1 MKKTAL
7 KTAVSVFLMVALLL
21 GALSPITSFL
31 PEEFKIGAIEAQ
43 AATVSVDGTPANS
56 LDAVYADRIM
66 LNGLSD
72 LSSVS
77 GTATLS
83 QNTDRTIFGDGNGIV
98 AKFASSAQ
106 YIDIDTSGLD
116 SYKGIAAISFAVYN
130 ASGSVVHLTP
140 YYELDG
146 DGTWRNVFSTD
157 VREPYYIIH
166 NNNQTFETAAK
177 SIVGGQVYING
188 TMTDYITQTT
198 TNWSGNI
205 IMPINLGDDFD
216 YSRIT
221 AIRLQPNSG
230 KTLVFNDVTAIYN
243 DSGVIKDDVNLN
255 NIGVTPSS
263 DLTYRP
269 VVEIPHDATTAN
281 IMWNAVENATKY
293 TVSLFS
299 LADGKTYEGSYL
311 YNAGTTSNTNSA
323 VFSGLVPGQGY
334 AVQIKAIDSTGKVF
348 SVSELKE
355 FVAKK
360 RGNYNLIND
369 LSAAES
375 VNIEDAINSVSIFE
389 NISVLEDDTVFP
401 DGKGLK
407 LLALYRRSI
416 IGFKLDDKV
425 DISQF
430 EGFSHYAA
438 FSEGSGAYVS
448 FRDWTDQDGNK
459 ITNLLYQGSNGDHFA
474 IYSAKT
480 GVKSTA
486 NPSSVKDTG
495 SVPCYRIYQ
504 ANHNKS
510 YAVLNNAESNEKHLV
525 SSVNMNTT
533 YGVAYTA
540 NNLQTKLATP
550 FCLDNLAVIDNL
562 NFLNAEEFGLLSAST
577 NSTPTVTA
585 STVSYNGA
593 SISLAWNAITNASTY
608 SVNIY
613 RENDGVY
620 TLQDSVTG
628 ISSSAKNYTANLDIG
643 NSYAVQVVGKKS
655 DGTIVGSYKPVYLD
669 TTEYLPDI
677 LGATFNENN
686 SFRFAGLAP
695 AKIFTNCTVK
705 GYGIVMIPVK
715 LLNGDLNTSTKYAA
729 VAEFNS
735 TPALNSEFY
744 GILKTSNFNLNSKIS
759 ARSFIV
765 YSDGTNDFTVYSD
778 TVITRSIAD
787 ISRNVAET
795 VLTYKTAKDK
805 TVWTSAVSAGTKTAD
820 IANIAAAD
828 IREFALKNM
837 TAASDAYGRLL
848 IDADSTSRLADR
860 GEFAYVYEGDGYTY
874 GITQDF
880 EEIISYKTDENRDI
894 DIMKG
899 AGEYNIIGTAN
910 SVTSTVYK
918 NAGVSQFSQKL
929 NEDGTTSLTV
939 TYQTTGVEVDGANM
953 STTYTFREN
962 GINIKAA
969 VKYSNSDYNLE
980 SSLNSD
986 PNSSN
991 PSLLSRKF
999 VATYKDCD
1007 RIWNPEWIYPDNGDY
1022 PYRETESFVWEYKYA
1037 DNLYVFNFLRGE
1049 NVPAVVMA
1057 DGLDKALHK
1066 NHIYTYFKEGTAID
1080 YVTEYDLV
1088 MFQSDKDATSVRE
1101 KALFAGLNSNYSA
1114 KILVDDNTNQD
1125 QSYISSMGNG
1135 ASDNTAIFTGDKVD
1149 VSVKLTGLK
1158 ETSLPTTVTYSV
1170 YHHSGVARVKP
1181 TTQTVNLVNGE
1192 SVTFDLITLNNI
1204 TNAYGMY
1211 YINLTVSSSDYTYT
1225 EYLPIMLAKD
1235 VDFSKQNM
1243 LDNPFGISQ
1252 FLSDDEVPLED
1263 QWAIVEKLGV
1273 AKNRS
1278 LFMRPSNDANSDYSL
1293 NPAWNRNYDFTKNIK
1308 YLEKMKQ
1315 AGVMTTMLAG
1325 SSLPVDDNLND
1336 NIYKGA
1342 SALIEYAEYFHNGNE
1357 INLSAFQKMEA
1368 EGDTSIANK
1377 KEEYPRVFSDSS
1389 NTKNYLDYYYT
1400 PAKTYADAVGVKLA
1414 TEGISFG
1421 DTTWFDLLN
1430 GIYPGDTVATGEN
1443 IWNNF
1448 DAIDMHCYSQNVPQ
1462 FNPLTSS
1469 KSVWSIEAALK
1480 RTRAALD
1487 KYGDKTL
1494 IIGETGCWEGANNL
1508 TKQGIRL
1515 QSEFNTQ
1522 AYALCAAYGADW
1534 ISTYCAFD
1542 FASYT
1547 YGTSVDYR
1555 DASVNET
1562 RRTTMELHY
1571 GAFYYPDYYG
1581 RVLPKPAAA
1590 SFANMTR
1597 MLEGY
1602 VGAREATSADGV
1614 TLSTKS
1620 STTKDGVAI
1629 TNARAFKFTL
1639 KDNPESSEV
1648 GTTHSVYVAWSIAG
1662 LSYTSTGI
1670 NRKPLLPWQ
1679 TDWSSTTST
1688 DTVTIE
1694 TNSSS
1699 VKVYDIMG
1707 NYKTINASNGTV
1719 TVPLTGSPC
1728 YIVEQ

>member
-1 MKKTAL
+1 
-7 KTAVSVFLMVALLL
+7 
-21 GALSPITSFL
+21 
-31 PEEFKIGAIEAQ
+31 
-43 AATVSVDGTPANS
+43 
-56 LDAVYADRIM
+56 
-66 LNGLSD
+66 
-72 LSSVS
+72 
-77 GTATLS
+77 
-83 QNTDRTIFGDGNGIV
+83 
-98 AKFASSAQ
+98 
-106 YIDIDTSGLD
+106 
-116 SYKGIAAISFAVYN
+116 
-130 ASGSVVHLTP
+130 
-140 YYELDG
+140 
-146 DGTWRNVFSTD
+146 
-157 VREPYYIIH
+157 
-166 NNNQTFETAAK
+166 
-177 SIVGGQVYING
+177 
-188 TMTDYITQTT
+188 
-198 TNWSGNI
+198 
-205 IMPINLGDDFD
+205 
-216 YSRIT
+216 
-221 AIRLQPNSG
+221 
-230 KTLVFNDVTAIYN
+230 
-243 DSGVIKDDVNLN
+243 
-255 NIGVTPSS
+255 
-263 DLTYRP
+263 
-269 VVEIPHDATTAN
+269 
-281 IMWNAVENATKY
+281 
-293 TVSLFS
+293 
-299 LADGKTYEGSYL
+299 
-311 YNAGTTSNTNSA
+311 
-323 VFSGLVPGQGY
+323 
-334 AVQIKAIDSTGKVF
+334 
-348 SVSELKE
+348 
-355 FVAKK
+355 
-360 RGNYNLIND
+360 
-369 LSAAES
+369 
-375 VNIEDAINSVSIFE
+375 
-389 NISVLEDDTVFP
+389 
-401 DGKGLK
+401 
-407 LLALYRRSI
+407 
-416 IGFKLDDKV
+416 
-425 DISQF
+425 
-430 EGFSHYAA
+430 
-438 FSEGSGAYVS
+438 
-448 FRDWTDQDGNK
+448 
-459 ITNLLYQGSNGDHFA
+459 
-474 IYSAKT
+474 
-480 GVKSTA
+480 
-486 NPSSVKDTG
+486 
-495 SVPCYRIYQ
+495 
-504 ANHNKS
+504 
-510 YAVLNNAESNEKHLV
+510 
-525 SSVNMNTT
+525 
-533 YGVAYTA
+533 
-540 NNLQTKLATP
+540 
-550 FCLDNLAVIDNL
+550 
-562 NFLNAEEFGLLSAST
+562 
-577 NSTPTVTA
+577 
-585 STVSYNGA
+585 
-593 SISLAWNAITNASTY
+593 
-608 SVNIY
+608 
-613 RENDGVY
+613 
-620 TLQDSVTG
+620 
-628 ISSSAKNYTANLDIG
+628 
-643 NSYAVQVVGKKS
+643 
-655 DGTIVGSYKPVYLD
+655 
-669 TTEYLPDI
+669 
-677 LGATFNENN
+677 
-686 SFRFAGLAP
+686 
-695 AKIFTNCTVK
+695 
-705 GYGIVMIPVK
+705 
-715 LLNGDLNTSTKYAA
+715 
-729 VAEFNS
+729 
-735 TPALNSEFY
+735 
-744 GILKTSNFNLNSKIS
+744 
-759 ARSFIV
+759 
-765 YSDGTNDFTVYSD
+765 
-778 TVITRSIAD
+778 
-787 ISRNVAET
+787 
-795 VLTYKTAKDK
+795 
-805 TVWTSAVSAGTKTAD
+805 
-820 IANIAAAD
+820 
-828 IREFALKNM
+828 
-837 TAASDAYGRLL
+837 
-848 IDADSTSRLADR
+848 
-860 GEFAYVYEGDGYTY
+860 
-874 GITQDF
+874 
-880 EEIISYKTDENRDI
+880 
-894 DIMKG
+894 
-899 AGEYNIIGTAN
+899 
-910 SVTSTVYK
+910 
-918 NAGVSQFSQKL
+918 
-929 NEDGTTSLTV
+929 
-939 TYQTTGVEVDGANM
+939 
-953 STTYTFREN
+953 
-962 GINIKAA
+962 
-969 VKYSNSDYNLE
+969 
-980 SSLNSD
+980 
-986 PNSSN
+986 
-991 PSLLSRKF
+991 
-999 VATYKDCD
+999 
-1007 RIWNPEWIYPDNGDY
+1007 
-1022 PYRETESFVWEYKYA
+1022 
-1037 DNLYVFNFLRGE
+1037 
-1049 NVPAVVMA
+1049 
-1057 DGLDKALHK
+1057 
-1066 NHIYTYFKEGTAID
+1066 
-1080 YVTEYDLV
+1080 
-1088 MFQSDKDATSVRE
+1088 
-1101 KALFAGLNSNYSA
+1101 
-1114 KILVDDNTNQD
+1114 
-1125 QSYISSMGNG
+1125 MGNG

-1342 SALIEYAEYFHNGNE
+1342 SALIEYAEYFHHGNE

-1377 KEEYPRVFSDSS
+1377 KEEYPRVFSDPS
-1389 NTKNYLDYYYT
+1389 NTKNYLDYYYA

-1515 QSEFNTQ
+1515 QAEFNTQ

-1662 LSYTSTGI
+1662 LSYTSTVI